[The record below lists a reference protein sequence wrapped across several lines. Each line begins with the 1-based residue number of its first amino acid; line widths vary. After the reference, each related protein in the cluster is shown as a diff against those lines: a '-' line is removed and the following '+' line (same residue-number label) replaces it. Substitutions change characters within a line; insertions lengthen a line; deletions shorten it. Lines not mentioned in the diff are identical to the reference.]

1 MAYFL
6 KFTKPP
12 PPPPPPKEKQK
23 KQISTTYR
31 YPMCKYGKKIYGF
44 CFCFC
49 FFPWDVA
56 IIRHKKGP
64 LKKKRKKK
72 RSYEDAKI

>member
-1 MAYFL
+1 
-6 KFTKPP
+6 
-12 PPPPPPKEKQK
+12 
-23 KQISTTYR
+23 
-31 YPMCKYGKKIYGF
+31 MCKYGKKIYGF